1 VVPPDSD
8 RVSRVR
14 SYSGTRS
21 AGQCAFVYGTIALCG
36 ARFHSLRLTPDLV
49 TAAGS
54 DTIRTR
60 VLQPQTGNACPLAP
74 ARFRLIPFR
83 SPLLGESRLISFP
96 RATEMF
102 HFARLPSPCLCVQ
115 HGMTPHYQRRVCPF
129 GNPRIRGCSAPT
141 RGLSQPSTPFV
152 GSWCQGIHHLPLL
165 S

>member
-1 VVPPDSD
+1 MQKA
-8 RVSRVR
+8 RRH
-14 SYSGTRS
+14 GTRPLRPLV
-21 AGQCAFVYGTIALCG
+21 GRRFQVL
-36 ARFHSLRLTPDLV
+36 FHSPS
-49 TAAGS
+49 G
-54 DTIRTR
+54 
-60 VLQPQTGNACPLAP
+60 VLFTFP
-74 ARFRLIPFR
+74 

-141 RGLSQPSTPFV
+141 RGLSQPSTPFF